1 MSAIART
8 SDWQLATI
16 KGEARVDSR
25 QLAQQLGKQHKTLVE
40 LIERHISQFRR
51 FGIVPFQTE
60 KLPSRG
66 RPERFALLNENQA
79 YLLLTFSRNTEQVV
93 DMKVRLIEAFAEARA
108 NAQQHATEYL
118 PSYHKLHDAIGLT
131 AAQSTNQRHIHCN
144 FNKLVNKAAGIGSG
158 QRQQL
163 TLPQQSMLAVAQHIA
178 AVSVAKAGNHKAGY
192 AKAKTALRQLNT
204 LALGGAA

>member
-1 MSAIART
+1 MSAITRT
-8 SDWQLATI
+8 NDWQLATV
-16 KGEARVDSR
+16 KGEARVDSC

-40 LIERHISQFRR
+40 LITRHTASFER
-51 FGIVPFQTE
+51 FGKVTFQTE
-60 KLPSRG
+60 PLPSGQR
-66 RPERFALLNENQA
+66 ERFALLNENQA

-163 TLPQQSMLAVAQHIA
+163 ILPQQSMLAVAQHIA

>member
-1 MSAIART
+1 MSAIARS

-25 QLAQQLGKQHKTLVE
+25 LLAQQLGKQHKTLVE
-40 LIERHISQFRR
+40 LITRHAASFER
-51 FGIVPFQTE
+51 FGKVTFQTE
-60 KLPSRG
+60 PLPSGQR
-66 RPERFALLNENQA
+66 ERFALLNENQA

-108 NAQQHATEYL
+108 NARQHATEYL

>member
-1 MSAIART
+1 MSAITRT

-40 LIERHISQFRR
+40 LIERHIPQFRR

-66 RPERFALLNENQA
+66 CPERFALLNENQA

-93 DMKVRLIEAFAEARA
+93 EMKVRLIEAFAEARA

-204 LALGGAA
+204 LALGGAE

>member
-1 MSAIART
+1 
-8 SDWQLATI
+8 
-16 KGEARVDSR
+16 
-25 QLAQQLGKQHKTLVE
+25 
-40 LIERHISQFRR
+40 
-51 FGIVPFQTE
+51 
-60 KLPSRG
+60 
-66 RPERFALLNENQA
+66 
-79 YLLLTFSRNTEQVV
+79 
-93 DMKVRLIEAFAEARA
+93 MKVWLIEAFAEARA

>member
-1 MSAIART
+1 M
-8 SDWQLATI
+8 
-16 KGEARVDSR
+16 
-25 QLAQQLGKQHKTLVE
+25 E
-40 LIERHISQFRR
+40 LIERHIPQFRR
-51 FGIVPFQTE
+51 FEIVPFQTE
-60 KLPSRG
+60 KLPSRD

-131 AAQSTNQRHIHCN
+131 AAQSTNQHHIHCN

-163 TLPQQSMLAVAQHIA
+163 TLPQQSMLTVAQHIA
-178 AVSVAKAGNHKAGY
+178 AVSVSKAGDHKACY
-192 AKAKTALRQLNT
+192 AKAKTTLRQLNT
-204 LALGGAA
+204 LTLGGAA